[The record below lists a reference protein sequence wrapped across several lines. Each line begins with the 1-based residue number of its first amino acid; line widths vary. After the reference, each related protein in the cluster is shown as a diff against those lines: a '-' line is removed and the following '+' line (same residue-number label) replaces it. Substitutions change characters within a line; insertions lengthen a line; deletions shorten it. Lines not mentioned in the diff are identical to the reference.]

1 MPFCWPRVWSRRNS
15 DYDQESPVK
24 FVTPIMVAPAV
35 WSVFAMQPAVLVVVV
50 LSMIF
55 LRLALRHCT

>member
-1 MPFCWPRVWSRRNS
+1 M
-15 DYDQESPVK
+15 K